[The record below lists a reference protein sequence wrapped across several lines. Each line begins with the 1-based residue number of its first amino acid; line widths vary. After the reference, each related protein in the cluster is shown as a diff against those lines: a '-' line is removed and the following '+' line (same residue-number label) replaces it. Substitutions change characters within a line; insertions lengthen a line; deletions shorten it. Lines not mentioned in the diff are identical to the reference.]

1 MKNFKFQ
8 LVFSFVIFSFFGF
21 SQSNTLVVFSQD
33 PTPFHIILDG
43 VKQNEIPET
52 RVVVPGI
59 QQTNSSVQIYFK
71 DESIP
76 LFQKQYGGTKNIKTM
91 RSLIALYL
99 QKGYKL
105 RFSVQS

>member
-43 VKQNEIPET
+43 VLNEIPET

-76 LFQKQYGGTKNIKTM
+76 RFKNNMVGRRT
-91 RSLIALYL
+91 
-99 QKGYKL
+99 
-105 RFSVQS
+105 